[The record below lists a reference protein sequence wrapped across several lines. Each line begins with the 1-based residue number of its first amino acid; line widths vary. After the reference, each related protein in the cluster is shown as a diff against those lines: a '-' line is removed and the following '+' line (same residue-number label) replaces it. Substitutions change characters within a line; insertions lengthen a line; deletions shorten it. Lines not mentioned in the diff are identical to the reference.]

1 MLSTVSKWTW
11 RIRRQMCV
19 ATAVT
24 TVVFAKFFLGKYLV
38 FFFFS
43 PNSLMIS
50 WLLSVSSFL
59 LSAYLFLAICLLLSW
74 NLFSSFLPSVFVRLL
89 QYNPFWCCCFFAI
102 SFRVS
107 SSLQSV
113 FAWLLYRIEL
123 LCVVF
128 VAIRFHFVSSL
139 QSVFVL
145 SYSSQPVFMF
155 CSGSPV

>member
-11 RIRRQMCV
+11 RVRRQMCV

-74 NLFSSFLPSVFVRLL
+74 NLFSSFLPSVYFFLTIWLFCIAIIFSLFTIFLL
-89 QYNPFWCCCFFAI
+89 LSCHMFTSFLPSVYFLSICFYKDTNNNQD
-102 SFRVS
+102 V
-107 SSLQSV
+107 LQHLQH
-113 FAWLLYRIEL
+113 WLHIYK
-123 LCVVF
+123 
-128 VAIRFHFVSSL
+128 
-139 QSVFVL
+139 
-145 SYSSQPVFMF
+145 
-155 CSGSPV
+155 